1 MFKDISTPP
10 SFSLIQ
16 KGDVCL
22 LIRDEY
28 RDLLLGQGIEDIEGF
43 LQKKEQDSR
52 HLMGRTPHPCVPI
65 KEGEWMVVRRYSHG
79 GLLRGITRDLYLFG
93 SRSFRETALT
103 EEIRTSGIPTV
114 QPVGAIHHRVF
125 PFFYRAS
132 ILSLEIPSATD
143 LAQYLQGVGP
153 HPSVEILPAKR
164 KVIRSAGLLL
174 RQFHRSGFFHA
185 DLQLKNFLVAGN
197 SLFLIDFDR
206 SYRKEKLS
214 NSEVVKNLLRLN
226 RSAEKW
232 NRRGLGITR
241 SDRLRFLLAYAGD
254 DKTIREEVRRAL
266 RYNSLSSLFHR
277 VGWTIERGLKTRSQG
292 VKDPRIQGGN

>member
-1 MFKDISTPP
+1 MFKGAATPRD
-10 SFSLIQ
+10 FSLTQ

-28 RDLLLGQGIEDIEGF
+28 KDLLLGQGIEDIEGF
-43 LQKKEQDSR
+43 LNKKKSVSR
-52 HLMGRTPHPCVPI
+52 HLMGRTLHPCVPI

-93 SRSFRETALT
+93 SRSFREAALT

-114 QPVGAIHHRVF
+114 KPVGAIHHRVF
-125 PFFYRAS
+125 PFFYRAHL
-132 ILSLEIPSATD
+132 LSLEIPSARD
-143 LAQYLQGVGP
+143 LAQYLQEVGP
-153 HPSVEILPAKR
+153 RPSGETLSAKR

-185 DLQLKNFLVAGN
+185 DLQLKNLLVAEDK
-197 SLFLIDFDR
+197 LFVIDFDR

-214 NSEVVKNLLRLN
+214 NSEGVKNLLRLN
-226 RSAEKW
+226 RSADKW

-241 SDRLRFLLAYAGD
+241 ADRVRFFLAYAGD
-254 DKTIREEVRRAL
+254 DKTIRQEARRAL
-266 RYNSLSSLFHR
+266 RRYSRRSLFHR
-277 VGWTIERGLKTRSQG
+277 MIWSLERQLKPQG
-292 VKDPRIQGGN
+292 KKVQGAK